1 MLRVLTFLVILSLGL
16 CSCKKD
22 PTDPAGCATNWAEEV
37 QAEIT
42 DLSNAAAAYGTNPTT
57 ATCSAYKAAYQDYV
71 DALKPFLKCS
81 TWTAQ
86 QKADLQDAI
95 DEAEGELETLCDE

>member
-22 PTDPAGCATNWAEEV
+22 ATDPAGCATNWAEEV

-86 QKADLQDAI
+86 QKADLQDTI
-95 DEAEGELETLCDE
+95 DEAESEIETLCDE